1 MNIRL
6 YSAAFISLVL
16 LIVMSSAALA
26 QDTLREP
33 PVKPKPDPVT
43 LYEKGFKR
51 GMAFNL
57 SVNNFGFI
65 GAAHYRQVIGPMTQ
79 LVADLKF
86 GPIRDP
92 SEQTFQSIF
101 GQQIIPNKFRRGIA
115 IPLTVGIKRRIFAH
129 AIEDNFRLY
138 VKGAG
143 GPSFTLL
150 IPYFQ
155 DFNGDKIR
163 NLGREF
169 FGDADF
175 PVEPVNDFFQ
185 GWGDAETEWGF
196 NGDIAIGVDF
206 GDNFS
211 RISTVEFGFDFFFY
225 PQGLQILEP
234 KRFDPNN
241 STPANPVIEPFN
253 DDKKF
258 FATPQISLI
267 FGGMWK

>member
-6 YSAAFISLVL
+6 YTVFLVSVILFTIFTATSAFP
-16 LIVMSSAALA
+16 
-26 QDTLREP
+26 QDTSLEP
-33 PVKPKPDPVT
+33 KVKPKPEPVT
-43 LYEKGFKR
+43 LSDKGLKR
-51 GMAFNL
+51 GMGFNL
-57 SVNNFGFI
+57 AVNNFGFV
-65 GAAHYRQVIGPMTQ
+65 GAAHYRQVIAPMTQ
-79 LVADLKF
+79 LVANLKF

-115 IPLTVGIKRRIFAH
+115 IPLTLGIKRRIFAH

-150 IPYFQ
+150 IPYFE
-155 DFNGDKIR
+155 DLNNDKIR
-163 NLGREF
+163 NLGRNF
-169 FGDADF
+169 FGEADF

-185 GWGDAETEWGF
+185 GWGDAETEWGI
-196 NGDIAIGVDF
+196 NGDIAVGVDF

-234 KRFDPNN
+234 RRFDPEV
-241 STPANPVIEPFN
+241 STPSNPEFESFN

-267 FGGMWK
+267 FGGMW

>member
-1 MNIRL
+1 MRIRF
-6 YSAAFISLVL
+6 YSTAFFSIILTIIIANSP
-16 LIVMSSAALA
+16 IIA

-33 PVKPKPDPVT
+33 SVKPKPEPVT
-43 LYEKGFKR
+43 LADKGLKR

-65 GAAHYRQVIGPMTQ
+65 GAAQYRQVIGPMTQ

-92 SEQTFQSIF
+92 SEQTFQSVF
-101 GQQIIPNKFRRGIA
+101 GQQIIPNKFRRGIT

-150 IPYFQ
+150 IPYFE
-155 DFNGDKIR
+155 DLNNDKIR
-163 NLGREF
+163 NLGRNF

-185 GWGDAETEWGF
+185 GWGDAETEWGI

-234 KRFDPNN
+234 NRFNPDTN
-241 STPANPVIEPFN
+241 TPSNPEIIPFN

-267 FGGMWK
+267 FGGMW